1 MKKVSA
7 IIVNWNGKDI
17 LSKCLQSLLKQE
29 YENLE
34 IWVSDNGSEDG
45 SPRMLKELDPSVRL
59 VANGENLGLVQP
71 KTERWEKRKGT
82 IFCF

>member
-7 IIVNWNGKDI
+7 VIVNWNGKDI

-34 IWVSDNGSEDG
+34 IWVSD
-45 SPRMLKELDPSVRL
+45 
-59 VANGENLGLVQP
+59 
-71 KTERWEKRKGT
+71 
-82 IFCF
+82 